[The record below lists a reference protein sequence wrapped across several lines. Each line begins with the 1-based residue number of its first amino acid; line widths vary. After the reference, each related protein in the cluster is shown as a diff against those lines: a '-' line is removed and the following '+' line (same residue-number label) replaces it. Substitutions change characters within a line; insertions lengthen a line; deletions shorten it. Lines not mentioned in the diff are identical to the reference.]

1 MTCDELRPEYTAYAR
16 GIAGGPESAEITEH
30 IERECANCVPGV
42 ASALAAVRA
51 MPGSGKA
58 LARAPKRSQVSVYLP
73 WAIIAA
79 LSAVLI
85 AVGISVRR
93 QIGDT
98 AKFERALA
106 IVNDPAATDV
116 TFGETEKASKGRV
129 FVSPVKGVVFIGAN
143 LPRIDSDK
151 TFELWVTPAKGN
163 PVPAGVFQSQ
173 PDATAVFVR
182 PGPVDEAAA
191 ITVTVEP
198 DGGSPQ
204 PTTSPIVIAK
214 VAKVAR
220 VAKAGKI

>member
-1 MTCDELRPEYTAYAR
+1 
-16 GIAGGPESAEITEH
+16 
-30 IERECANCVPGV
+30 
-42 ASALAAVRA
+42 
-51 MPGSGKA
+51 
-58 LARAPKRSQVSVYLP
+58 
-73 WAIIAA
+73 
-79 LSAVLI
+79 
-85 AVGISVRR
+85 
-93 QIGDT
+93 
-98 AKFERALA
+98 
-106 IVNDPAATDV
+106 
-116 TFGETEKASKGRV
+116 
-129 FVSPVKGVVFIGAN
+129 
-143 LPRIDSDK
+143 
-151 TFELWVTPAKGN
+151 LWVTPAKGN